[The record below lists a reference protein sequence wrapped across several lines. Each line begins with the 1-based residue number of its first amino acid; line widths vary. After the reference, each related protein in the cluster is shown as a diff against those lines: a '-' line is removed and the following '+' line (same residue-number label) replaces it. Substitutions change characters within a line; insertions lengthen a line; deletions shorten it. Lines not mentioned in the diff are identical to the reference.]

1 MQTIDFYFASL
12 ALFFAFSGTI
22 LVVLWHIRQVSNG
35 LPKNGFLFLSLAM
48 FTLSLSAIH
57 YFLSSHENDTVK
69 VLIERILS
77 SVGNMFLALSL
88 PYFVFGYGTLS
99 KRWIF
104 FQKKDNWNTSIVL
117 FFSSLFVLFSLLSDW
132 KIGTLAIGQLI
143 VVSLETFIS
152 AAVLLIFGYCLGETF
167 RHQAFEKAFRRI
179 VWSVLLVLVVSQI
192 LIALNQLF
200 AFSFLVKNII
210 FIVYPA
216 FISFLCFATLVTIA
230 GFAWF
235 FIEQINTLKEQ
246 KEQTLQIAQQ
256 QLLQL
261 TPATE
266 TTPDSSL
273 LPNNEQITDAL
284 PTHLPTLKIGYNNQ
298 LYFFELSLPK
308 CNLVAFRYENYKI
321 VNGFLFL
328 LFYAFAK
335 KNECYHDKSTINGYS
350 IAMFNNTL
358 IQALNTQLT
367 DAGYEK
373 ITKEDLLFRN
383 RQGKFELVVDPKQI
397 VIVGLDQIKK
407 ESDSS
412 SINSILSILDM

>member
-35 LPKNGFLFLSLAM
+35 LSKNGFLFLSLAM

-132 KIGTLAIGQLI
+132 KIGALAIGQLI

-167 RHQAFEKAFRRI
+167 RHQSFEKAFRRI

-335 KNECYHDKSTINGYS
+335 KNDRYHDKNTINGYS

-383 RQGKFELVVDPKQI
+383 RQGKFELVIDPKQI

-412 SINSILSILDM
+412 SINSILSILDI

>member
-335 KNECYHDKSTINGYS
+335 KNDRYHDKNTINGYS

-412 SINSILSILDM
+412 SINSILSILDI